1 MFCYLFQSRVPRG
14 RVNHEAVNLLVRQ
27 YRGQLAAPLQAN
39 LRRLR
44 TEVEGALDGEDNV
57 TVFIYISDVL
67 PRPICF
73 QMGKGEN
80 ELVIDI
86 EEDGIYYAWTK
97 KTFWKSTRDF
107 FSDVAHNIVEGL
119 SSVLTSVLSIGG
131 HAMRALTYE

>member
-1 MFCYLFQSRVPRG
+1 MSRVPRG
-14 RVNHEAVNLLVRQ
+14 RVNHEAVNRLVRQ

-44 TEVEGALDGEDNV
+44 TEIERALDGEDNV
-57 TVFIYISDVL
+57 TVFIYISDEL

-73 QMGKGEN
+73 QMGEGEN

-86 EEDGIYYAWTK
+86 EEDGIYYTWSK
-97 KTFWKSTRDF
+97 KTMWRRTREF

-131 HAMRALTYE
+131 SAMRALTYL

>member
-1 MFCYLFQSRVPRG
+1 
-14 RVNHEAVNLLVRQ
+14 
-27 YRGQLAAPLQAN
+27 LAAPLQAN

-44 TEVEGALDGEDNV
+44 TEIERALDGEDNV
-57 TVFIYISDVL
+57 TVFIYISDEL

-73 QMGKGEN
+73 QMGEGEN

-86 EEDGIYYAWTK
+86 EEDGIYYTWTK
-97 KTFWKSTRDF
+97 KTMWRRTRDF

-131 HAMRALTYE
+131 SAMRALTYL